1 MKKKT
6 TEPVA
11 LIVACPCPEENV
23 SKHGIIELDSSGKVT
38 SFLEKPKPTETS
50 SRLQSPCFYIL
61 DTLCLTCV
69 DMLDRFDIWKLTFYR
84 FYIFDIWYLR
94 GFPSG
99 QIFDISWVKEQQVK
113 HSVYLMS
120 KLTKA
125 ETHPFICQG
134 SFIGKK
140 VGNRRN

>member
-23 SKHGIIELDSSGKVT
+23 SKHGIIEVDSTGKVT

-61 DTLCLTCV
+61 DA
-69 DMLDRFDIWKLTFYR
+69 K
-84 FYIFDIWYLR
+84 
-94 GFPSG
+94 
-99 QIFDISWVKEQQVK
+99 
-113 HSVYLMS
+113 
-120 KLTKA
+120 
-125 ETHPFICQG
+125 CQG
-134 SFIGKK
+134 ILDEFVEVSKDLPLEKK
-140 VGNRRN
+140 VLFCRIFQQLIKQLFS